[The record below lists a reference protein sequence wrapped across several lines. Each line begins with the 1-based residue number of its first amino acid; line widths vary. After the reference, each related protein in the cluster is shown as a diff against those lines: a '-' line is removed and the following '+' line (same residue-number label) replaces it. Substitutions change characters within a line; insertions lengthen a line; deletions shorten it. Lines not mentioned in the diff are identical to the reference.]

1 VSDALLTRDE
11 VRARLL
17 QVFPEGTPFRIN
29 ITNPNA
35 ASTVFTALY
44 IGAVAG
50 RDQWLGPKHVY
61 RMTEEQA
68 LQTDAP
74 ARSAYI
80 AEIRRPKGH
89 IVGTRWYQDNTREGI
104 RDDTLREGLVAI
116 GAVVEKPGVA
126 TTSGLPRY
134 ALTEAFAALF
144 DPALQGEDL
153 QEAINSWQAAAL
165 SAGARARLAIN
176 RRGAG
181 KAVDQV
187 LVTFPNGETRLLKP
201 GPSSEITK
209 AVVEV
214 FAPRFLAEPAVLSIS
229 ESGNK
234 VIARDDALAK
244 SIGLNIQADK
254 NLPDAILADLGPA
267 HPLLVFV
274 EVVAT
279 DGPISERR
287 KAALEEL
294 VDKAGFPAEH
304 IAFVTAYLD
313 RSAAPFK
320 KTVNTLAWGSY
331 AWFAAEPERLLIFSE
346 AGQISSRPSGER

>member
-1 VSDALLTRDE
+1 MSDVLLNRDE

-17 QVFPEGTPFRIN
+17 RIFPEGSPFRVN
-29 ITNPNA
+29 TTNPAA
-35 ASTVFTALY
+35 ASTIFTALY
-44 IGAVAG
+44 IGAIAG

-68 LQTDAP
+68 LQITP
-74 ARSAYI
+74 EARAWYI
-80 AEIRRPKGH
+80 AEIRRPKGE
-89 IVGTRWYQDNTREGI
+89 IPGRRWYQDNTREGI

-116 GAVVEKPGVA
+116 GAVVELSGVP
-126 TTSGLPRY
+126 TTSSKPRY

-144 DPALQGEDL
+144 DADL
-153 QEAINSWQAAAL
+153 QDEAFEAAITSWQSAAL
-165 SAGARARLAIN
+165 SAGAQARLAIN

-187 LVTFPNGETRLLKP
+187 LVTFPNGETRHLKP

-209 AVVEV
+209 AVIEV
-214 FAPRFLAEPAVLSIS
+214 FAPRFLREPVVLSIS

-234 VIARDDALAK
+234 VITRDDELAK
-244 SIGLNIQADK
+244 SIGLNIEADK
-254 NLPDAILADLGPA
+254 NLPDAILVDLGPE

-287 KAALEEL
+287 KTALEDL
-294 VDKAGFPAEH
+294 VTKAGFPTEH
-304 IAFVTAYLD
+304 VAFVTAYLD

-331 AWFAAEPERLLIFSE
+331 AWFAAEPEGLIIFSDNT
-346 AGQISSRPSGER
+346 AQIGGG

>member
-1 VSDALLTRDE
+1 MSDTLLTRDE

-17 QVFPEGTPFRIN
+17 QVFPEGTPFRLN
-29 ITNPNA
+29 TTNPAA

-44 IGAVAG
+44 IGAIAG

-68 LQTDAP
+68 LKTSLD
-74 ARSAYI
+74 ARSWYI

-89 IVGTRWYQDNTREGI
+89 IPGNRWYQDNTREGI

-116 GAVVEKPGVA
+116 GAVVELPGVP
-126 TTSGLPRY
+126 TTSSRPRY
-134 ALTEAFAALF
+134 ALTEAFADLF
-144 DPALQGEDL
+144 AADL
-153 QEAINSWQAAAL
+153 QDGKLHQAIATWQAAAL
-165 SAGARARLAIN
+165 SAGAQARLAIN

-181 KAVDQV
+181 KTIDQV
-187 LVTFPNGETRLLKP
+187 LVTFPNSETRLLKP
-201 GPSSEITK
+201 GPSSQITK
-209 AVVEV
+209 AVIEI
-214 FAPRFLAEPAVLSIS
+214 FAPRFLIEPAVLSIS

-234 VIARDDALAK
+234 VIARDDELAK
-244 SIGLNIQADK
+244 SIGLNIEADK
-254 NLPDAILADLGPA
+254 NLPDAILADLGPE

-287 KAALEEL
+287 KAAIEEL
-294 VDKAGFPAEH
+294 VRKSGFPIEH

-331 AWFAAEPERLLIFSE
+331 AWFAAEPEHLLIFSDKPLSI
-346 AGQISSRPSGER
+346 ASG

>member
-1 VSDALLTRDE
+1 MSDALLTRDE

-17 QVFPEGTPFRIN
+17 QVFPEGTPFRVTT
-29 ITNPNA
+29 TNPIA

-50 RDQWLGPKHVY
+50 EDRWLGPKHVY

-68 LQTDAP
+68 AQTAP
-74 ARSAYI
+74 EARASYVAQL
-80 AEIRRPKGH
+80 RRPKGH

-116 GAVVEKPGVA
+116 GAVVERPGVP
-126 TTSGLPRY
+126 TTSSKPRY
-134 ALTEAFAALF
+134 ALTAAFAALF
-144 DPALQGEDL
+144 APELHGEDL
-153 QEAINSWQAAAL
+153 QQAITDWQAAAL
-165 SAGARARLAIN
+165 SAGAQARLAIN

-181 KAVDQV
+181 QAVDKV
-187 LVTFPNGETRLLKP
+187 LVAFPNGETRLLKP

-214 FAPRFLAEPAVLSIS
+214 FAPRFLREPAVLSIS

-234 VIARDDALAK
+234 IVARDDALAK
-244 SIGLNIQADK
+244 SIGLTIEADK
-254 NLPDAILADLGPA
+254 NLPDAILADLGPE

-279 DGPISERR
+279 DGPVSERR

-294 VDKAGFPAEH
+294 VAKAGFPTQH
-304 IAFVTAYLD
+304 VAFVTAYLD

-346 AGQISSRPSGER
+346 AGGISGKAGE